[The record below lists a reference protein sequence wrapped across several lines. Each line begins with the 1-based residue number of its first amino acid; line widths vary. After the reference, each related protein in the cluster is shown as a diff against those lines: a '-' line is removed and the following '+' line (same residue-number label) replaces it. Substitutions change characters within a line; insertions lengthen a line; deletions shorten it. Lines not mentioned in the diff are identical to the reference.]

1 MKAYYYEKWGN
12 SKPEEVDI
20 VQWGIGNFGEKAV
33 ISDSSGNKKTV
44 DMCQLTIKFNEV
56 NN

>member
-20 VQWGIGNFGEKAV
+20 VQWGIGSFGEKAV